1 MNVLDFILMV
11 KQEKVELSKSVND
24 EDDDEKAR
32 FNALYGWDLSS
43 LEESLEKAKT
53 YADIDRAFNEF
64 VEGER
69 GS

>member
-1 MNVLDFILMV
+1 MNVLDFILIV
-11 KQEKVELSKSVND
+11 QQEKTELSKSVSD
-24 EDDDEKAR
+24 KDDDEKAR
-32 FNALYGWDLSS
+32 LNALYGWDLSN

-64 VEGER
+64 VG